1 MSEENERHESRF
13 GEGRRININFFWFIV
28 IILTSI
34 IATAVITALSLEAGS
49 EKAVNVGTDTRS
61 EFAKLYNVY
70 DTINA
75 NYYEEVDREALI
87 ESSIQGMVEGLDDP
101 YSEYMNNE
109 ELAQF
114 QESVT
119 GDFEGIGAEVM
130 QEGNRVIITSPMR
143 GSPAEEAGLEPGD
156 EIIAVDG
163 ESIEGWTTQ
172 EAVQLIRGEKG
183 TDVVLTIVR
192 GEGDPMEVT
201 ITRDTIHLDSVTYEE
216 VEGVG
221 HISINRFQEGTT
233 EEFENML
240 NTASEDGVEDIIIDF
255 RYNPGGLL
263 DEAVSMINQFIG
275 QNETVLYLEEN
286 GGERTEI
293 KTSNEKNP
301 NTDDFNVHILIN
313 EGSASASEV
322 FAGALDDL
330 TDATIAGTQSF
341 GKGVV
346 QRTVELGDDSLLKYT
361 NTKWLT
367 PDGSW
372 VHGEGI
378 TPDVQLVNPDYYR
391 VEMLNPEEVYTEDV
405 SNETVPSIKVA
416 LDTLGY
422 EVDDFNETFDASLT
436 EAVES
441 FQADHD
447 LEQSGDVTGETSTA
461 LMSDLRDYI
470 NSNDA
475 QLNYLIDYIN
485 GDYTEKEIEA
495 YADERA
501 QHLEIEERENHAEQD
516 AGNEE
521 ESTEE

>member
-1 MSEENERHESRF
+1 MREENGRQESKF
-13 GEGRRININFFWFIV
+13 PEGRRININFFWFII

-61 EFAKLYNVY
+61 EFSKLYNVY

-75 NYYEEVDREALI
+75 NYYEDVDREALI

-143 GSPAEEAGLEPGD
+143 GSPAEEAGIEPGD
-156 EIIAVDG
+156 EIIAVDD

-192 GEGDPMEVT
+192 GEGDPMDVT
-201 ITRDTIHLDSVTYEE
+201 ITRDTIHIDSVTYEE
-216 VEGVG
+216 IEGVG
-221 HISINRFQEGTT
+221 HVSINRFQEGTA
-233 EEFENML
+233 EEFENKL
-240 NTASEDGVEDIIIDF
+240 NMASEDGVEDIIIDF

-263 DEAVSMINQFIG
+263 DEAVSMINQFIE

-293 KTSNEKNP
+293 KTSDDRNDSTE
-301 NTDDFNVHILIN
+301 DFNIYILIN

-322 FAGALDDL
+322 FTGALDDL
-330 TDATIAGTQSF
+330 TDATIAGTKSF

-346 QRTVELGDDSLLKYT
+346 QRTVELGGDSLLKYT

-367 PDGSW
+367 PNGTW
-372 VHGEGI
+372 IHGEGI
-378 TPDVQLVNPDYYR
+378 TPDIELVNPDYYR
-391 VEMLNPEEVYTEDV
+391 VTMLDPEEVYTEGV
-405 SNETVPSIKVA
+405 SNETVKSIKVA

-422 EVDDFNETFDASLT
+422 DVGDFNETFDASLT
-436 EAVES
+436 ETVEN
-441 FQADHD
+441 FQADN
-447 LEQSGDVTGETSTA
+447 EIEETGDVTGETST
-461 LMSDLRDYI
+461 LIMSELREYA

-475 QLNYLIDYIN
+475 QLDYLINHIN
-485 GDYTEKEIEA
+485 GEYTEEEIEE
-495 YADERA
+495 YAEERA
-501 QHLEIEERENHAEQD
+501 QHLEIKDPMNHSLQD
-516 AGNEE
+516 ADDEDQ
-521 ESTEE
+521 STEE

>member
-1 MSEENERHESRF
+1 M
-13 GEGRRININFFWFIV
+13 
-28 IILTSI
+28 TSI